1 MNEKFWYQ
9 KLSLLTILL
18 FLRCGNKLNI
28 VITGGAGFIGTHLV
42 EKFLEKSHNVI
53 VVDNLLTGLKANLDN
68 FTKSKKFSFIDLDV
82 QNHIEIE
89 GEVDYVLHLASAAS
103 PKAYTDNPINTLK
116 AGSIGTINT
125 LGLAKAKHAKY
136 LLTSTSEVYG
146 DPEISPQ
153 PESYWGRVN
162 PNGVRSMYDEAK
174 RFAEAAVSSYNRI
187 YNIDSRIV
195 RLFNTYGPK
204 MKINDGRVVTNF
216 IVQAL
221 NGEDITI
228 YGKGNQTR
236 SFCYVSDTVAGIIKA
251 MDSESNEVFNIG
263 NPNEITILQLAEII
277 IQLTESKSGVKYQEL
292 PDDDPTQRKP
302 DIGKAINIL
311 DWKPDIGLEEGLNKT
326 IGWVKANLN

>member
-1 MNEKFWYQ
+1 M
-9 KLSLLTILL
+9 
-18 FLRCGNKLNI
+18 NI

-68 FTKSKKFSFIDLDV
+68 FTKSKNFSFIDLDV
-82 QNHIEIE
+82 QNHIQID

-263 NPNEITILQLAEII
+263 NPNEITILQLAETIV
-277 IQLTESKSGVKYQEL
+277 QLTESKSGVKYQEL
-292 PDDDPTQRKP
+292 PDDDPSQRKP
-302 DIGKAINIL
+302 DISKAKNIL